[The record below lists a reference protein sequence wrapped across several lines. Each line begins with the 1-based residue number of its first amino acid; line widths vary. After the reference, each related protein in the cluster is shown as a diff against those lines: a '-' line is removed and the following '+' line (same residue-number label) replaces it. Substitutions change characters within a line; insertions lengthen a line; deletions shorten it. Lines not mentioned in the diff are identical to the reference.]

1 LLNKWGSQV
10 SADGQFLLPVDVA
23 VGMAGNV
30 YVVDSENNRIQKFD
44 EDGAF
49 ITKWGSLG
57 GGNGQFIYPAAVA
70 TDTAGNVYVTEQ
82 KDVWGYDRIQKFDK
96 DGNFITQWGSE
107 GNADGQFNYPTG
119 VALDAVGGVYVA
131 DSGNN
136 RIQKFLA
143 TSFVLDDADP
153 DDGDPIGSSV
163 TYDKLPLGRYQVTE
177 GAVSGW
183 DLKNLTCTGANSS
196 QVTTDFDH
204 RTLTID
210 LTADER
216 VTCTFTNHLQ

>member
-1 LLNKWGSQV
+1 
-10 SADGQFLLPVDVA
+10 
-23 VGMAGNV
+23 MAGNV
-30 YVVDSENNRIQKFD
+30 YVVDSDNNRIQKFD

-143 TSFVLDDADP
+143 TSFVLDDAGA
-153 DDGDPIGSSV
+153 DDGDAVGV
-163 TYDKLPLGRYQVTE
+163 TVLFDKLPTGLYKVTE
-177 GAVSGW
+177 QAAGGW
-183 DLKNLTCTGANSS
+183 KLADLSCIGDKSS
-196 QVTTDFDH
+196 QITVDLAH
-204 RTLTID
+204 RAVTID
-210 LTADER
+210 LAAGEHI
-216 VTCTFTNHLQ
+216 TCLFANRLP